1 MKKSFI
7 SFRRLLPLALAF
19 CLCLSLTGC
28 KSWAASSADR
38 QFARL
43 DTAAPDG
50 EAVEQA
56 REAYEA
62 LSEEDRATLENYE
75 RLLDAEAQYHANHAD
90 ALIAAVGEVTL
101 ESGGAIDAARAAY
114 DALTKDERARVTRLD
129 ELTAAEETLHR
140 LEVTKAAA
148 GIDALIAAI
157 GEVTLESGEAIDAA
171 RAAYDAADE
180 EIRAAVGSLE
190 ELTAA
195 EKEFRTLEVKQAA
208 AEVDA
213 LIDSLGEI
221 TLESGPALEAARDA
235 YESLDDEAKAEVG
248 QLKALDQAEASF
260 EYLGN
265 KALAEEVDAVIA
277 ALDELSPES
286 EEAVRAAR
294 QAYDALP
301 PEARKLVS
309 AADALEKA
317 EHELQGLKDKAAAA
331 EVRKLADA
339 KKYTEAIEYAEDYM
353 AGRDPGEVQGG
364 VVKNC
369 VNAYVQQANALMKK
383 KQYQAAET
391 LLQTCQEKYPNADLS
406 AVKKAVTTL
415 KKAIAEPKNGTVFAS
430 KAKGG
435 YCTLTIKA
443 GDTPVFVKV
452 ISNSDPKTTVTL
464 YVRANKSATV
474 HVKNGKYSLRY
485 ATGDKWYGST
495 ELFGSGTRY
504 YSADTTLS
512 FTTSRS
518 GNYINYQTYTITLY
532 RVAGGNLSTS
542 SISGDEF

>member
-1 MKKSFI
+1 M
-7 SFRRLLPLALAF
+7 
-19 CLCLSLTGC
+19 
-28 KSWAASSADR
+28 
-38 QFARL
+38 
-43 DTAAPDG
+43 
-50 EAVEQA
+50 
-56 REAYEA
+56 
-62 LSEEDRATLENYE
+62 
-75 RLLDAEAQYHANHAD
+75 
-90 ALIAAVGEVTL
+90 
-101 ESGGAIDAARAAY
+101 
-114 DALTKDERARVTRLD
+114 
-129 ELTAAEETLHR
+129 
-140 LEVTKAAA
+140 
-148 GIDALIAAI
+148 
-157 GEVTLESGEAIDAA
+157 
-171 RAAYDAADE
+171 
-180 EIRAAVGSLE
+180 
-190 ELTAA
+190 
-195 EKEFRTLEVKQAA
+195 
-208 AEVDA
+208 
-213 LIDSLGEI
+213 
-221 TLESGPALEAARDA
+221 
-235 YESLDDEAKAEVG
+235 
-248 QLKALDQAEASF
+248 
-260 EYLGN
+260 
-265 KALAEEVDAVIA
+265 
-277 ALDELSPES
+277 
-286 EEAVRAAR
+286 
-294 QAYDALP
+294 
-301 PEARKLVS
+301 
-309 AADALEKA
+309 
-317 EHELQGLKDKAAAA
+317 
-331 EVRKLADA
+331 
-339 KKYTEAIEYAEDYM
+339 
-353 AGRDPGEVQGG
+353 QGG

>member
-7 SFRRLLPLALAF
+7 SFRRRLPLALAF

-75 RLLDAEAQYHANHAD
+75 RLLDAEAQYHANQAD

-248 QLKALDQAEASF
+248 QLKALDQAETSF

-495 ELFGSGTRY
+495 ELFGSSTRY

>member
-7 SFRRLLPLALAF
+7 SFRRRLPLALAF

-75 RLLDAEAQYHANHAD
+75 RLLDAEAQYHANQAD

-248 QLKALDQAEASF
+248 QLKALDQAETSF